1 MAQCDACG
9 ANVDPM
15 ARFCSSCGKP
25 QGSVEI
31 HPTDTMP
38 AINVNDLVGT
48 PQLIVT
54 RGANAGSK
62 FALDQRVTRIGRHP
76 NSDIFLDDVTV
87 SREHAEV
94 TATAE
99 GITIRDVGSLNG
111 TYLNGLLVEEARLS
125 EGDSV
130 QIGKYKL
137 LLAIEIG

>member
-9 ANVDPM
+9 TRVDPL
-15 ARFCSSCGKP
+15 ARFCSSCGAP
-25 QGSVEI
+25 QTPAEI

-48 PQLIVT
+48 PQLVVT

-62 FALDQRVTRIGRHP
+62 YALDQRVTRIGRHP

-87 SREHAEV
+87 SRDHAEV
-94 TATAE
+94 TTTTD
-99 GITIRDVGSLNG
+99 GIVVRDLGSLNG
-111 TYLNGLLVEEARLS
+111 TYLNGLLVEEARLT
-125 EGDSV
+125 EGDSI

-137 LLAIEIG
+137 LLAVEIG